1 VIHMDKWLR
10 QWIAYRRTLR
20 DADII
25 VHVIDARNIF
35 ETLNKG
41 LNKYKSKLL
50 VAVNKCDLVPDEEM
64 RGIPKRLYGYKHVLV
79 SGKTGFGMHQFYM
92 AVNSMARTKPA
103 KVAMVGYPNVGKSL
117 LMNRLGRRSVARVSP
132 IPGETKG
139 VQWVNVGDFFLMDT
153 PGVIPESEHG
163 GKELVMKGAVRA
175 DKIPSP
181 EPIAEEILE
190 KFMKEKPDALAKLY
204 DIVLRKTD
212 TPDKLLERIA
222 RRRGKLL
229 KAGELNLFE
238 TAKLVIRD
246 YQIGKLSKR

>member
-1 VIHMDKWLR
+1 MDKWLR

-20 DADII
+20 DADIV

-50 VAVNKCDLVPDEEM
+50 VAVNKCDLVPDDEM
-64 RGIPKRLYGYKHVLV
+64 QDIPRRLYGYRHVLV
-79 SGKTGFGMHQFYM
+79 SGKNGFGMHQFYM
-92 AVNSMARTKPA
+92 AVNSMAREKPA
-103 KVAMVGYPNVGKSL
+103 KVAIVGYPNVGKSL
-117 LMNRLGRRSVARVSP
+117 LMNRLGRRKVARVSP

-139 VQWVNVGDFFLMDT
+139 VQWVNVGDFLLMDT
-153 PGVIPESEHG
+153 PGIIPETEHG
-163 GKELVMKGAVRA
+163 GKDLVMKGAVRA

-181 EPIAEEILE
+181 EPIAEEIIG
-190 KFMKEKPDALAKLY
+190 KFLREKPDAIAKLY
-204 DIVLRKTD
+204 DIAVKKTD
-212 TPDKLLERIA
+212 APDKVLERIA

-229 KAGELNLFE
+229 KGGELNLFE
-238 TAKLVIRD
+238 TAKLVIRN